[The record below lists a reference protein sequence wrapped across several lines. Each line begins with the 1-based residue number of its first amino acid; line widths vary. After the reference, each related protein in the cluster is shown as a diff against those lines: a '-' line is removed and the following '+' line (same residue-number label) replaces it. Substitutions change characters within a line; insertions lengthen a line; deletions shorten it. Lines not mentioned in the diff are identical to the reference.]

1 MSLLINDMKIIKTIR
16 THSESINSLLICK
29 NGNLISASLGRI
41 IFYSKKNLEVILRK
55 TEFKHFYISHINEL
69 HKDNTF
75 IFCHNGFII
84 FETSEDNKTYKVLY
98 SFYERFLFHKSIEFD
113 YKCEINSNIKYNIII
128 SSIYGIHIFE
138 NKKINDENNEGW
150 SLIKKINVNEIVYNI
165 FKLDNNTFISTS
177 NTTLAGGNNCLR
189 FWSFNEFIN
198 TKTINNLTCS
208 SGTSSISK
216 YNERILL
223 VSLEKIIYFS
233 NKYKDI
239 SKNLNNINGIAV
251 IDLKY
256 LEIIQYIEMPN
267 KIRSLLLTKNN
278 NILAGSIFN
287 VIQFKFNNGNFEEIG
302 EKEIFNYIN
311 NVIVEIEGNCFII
324 GSINKLIFV
333 LK

>member
-41 IFYSKKNLEVILRK
+41 IFYSKKNLEVILRI

-165 FKLDNNTFISTS
+165 FKLDNNTFIS

-256 LEIIQYIEMPN
+256 FEIIQYIEMPN

-287 VIQFKFNNGNFEEIG
+287 VIQFKFNNGNFEAIG

-311 NVIVEIEGNCFII
+311 NVIVEIEDNCFII